1 MKKVY
6 TFYSD
11 LSPDD
16 FLTAAKSSVKNTEYL
31 LKDLPGGFS
40 LGVLR
45 GGHSGGY
52 WYDGQF
58 SEECGKLKISGTI
71 VYKDAYLNTVI
82 RRKDA
87 HPNTTIRRIEEYLL
101 FASLFVLFFYILIPL
116 FIIQYI
122 KKKKRKGKIEEEE
135 RLEHFMID
143 IMKCNIQ

>member
-87 HPNTTIRRIEEYLL
+87 HPNTTIRELKSTYFLL
-101 FASLFVLFFYILIPL
+101 RCSSCFFI
-116 FIIQYI
+116 F
-122 KKKKRKGKIEEEE
+122 
-135 RLEHFMID
+135 
-143 IMKCNIQ
+143 